1 MTRRPLG
8 SVNCSNTIR
17 PAPPAPPAAPAW
29 PASVPGRTTRSANSL
44 RMWARLHREE
54 RQSVGFE
61 DRLLLRFR
69 QRQGQELIDV
79 LPEILH
85 TGAGPIGAPQ
95 HAVHDLRQAGKVLQ
109 QLGGRNA

>member
-1 MTRRPLG
+1 
-8 SVNCSNTIR
+8 
-17 PAPPAPPAAPAW
+17 
-29 PASVPGRTTRSANSL
+29 
-44 RMWARLHREE
+44 RMWAKLHREE

-95 HAVHDLRQAGKVLQ
+95 HAVYDLRQAGKVLQ
-109 QLGGRNA
+109 QLGGRNACDIEPDLPMTSQAEKRFLHVQRTSAV